1 MTIAPAAFQSFRGR
15 PAPSAS
21 MKVRIYRNL
30 NRPSLFSIVALSGEH
45 KGKVLGYAPV
55 VGISNV
61 DLKVSEKQRHSVL
74 EKQVRTVHAFAEGNL
89 VGVADELPEGCR
101 TQPAKVITYQPFSAG
116 HFFDRA
122 APEVP
127 IHWEAEVWSSGA
139 NLVVPQRAGQG
150 SAG

>member
-1 MTIAPAAFQSFRGR
+1 
-15 PAPSAS
+15 

-89 VGVADELPEGCR
+89 VGLRTSCQKAVARSRRRSSPISPSVL
-101 TQPAKVITYQPFSAG
+101 VISLTVRRQSTNSLG
-116 HFFDRA
+116 SR
-122 APEVP
+122 
-127 IHWEAEVWSSGA
+127 G
-139 NLVVPQRAGQG
+139 LVIRRKPGSPQRAGQG
-150 SAG
+150 PPDD

>member
-45 KGKVLGYAPV
+45 KGQVLGYAPV

-61 DLKVSEKQRHSVL
+61 VLKVSEKQRTGVL
-74 EKQVRTVHAFAEGNL
+74 EKKVRTVHAFAEGNL
-89 VGVADELPEGCR
+89 VGLACELPEACR
-101 TQPAKVITYQPFSAG
+101 ASTAKVITYQPFRAG

-127 IHWEAEVWSSGA
+127 VYHEDEVWSAGS
-139 NLVVPQRAGQG
+139 NLVAPGQKPHEVV
-150 SAG
+150 A